1 MPGQTN
7 PVRDAVRAEI
17 LEALSGGQSF
27 MSHELYSLCQS
38 AVDPKDVARVAHEL
52 VKKGLLVNGEKA
64 PHPLGM
70 SANTYKLPT
79 GKDPRIEAA
88 KPIKMEPTIKK
99 NRQPAQKRKP
109 PADHP
114 FQASIRPQEAHDGAP
129 RVTRPLPMHLTT
141 SAPQMAAVAIDET
154 EMSEEP
160 MPYVTEPDDTFNQ
173 EPMEPEAP
181 EDIDS
186 VLVDA
191 LMGLAHLEPKD
202 AEAADVLAMASA
214 DVGEIAAA
222 MGKKP
227 SFDMPQEPLMQ
238 VKSKPHCQCLR
249 LPPLPKG
256 YVYGGLKVWIE
267 TRHDVGHL
275 TITTYDGGGGPFYSL
290 KANGH
295 LNFDTGDLVTI
306 GQVADALIKLHQDMS
321 HE

>member
-1 MPGQTN
+1 MATHN
-7 PVRDAVRAEI
+7 ISPVREQLRNELLA
-17 LEALSGGQSF
+17 ALSCGEPMTTSA
-27 MSHELYSLCQS
+27 LYARCPS
-38 AVDPKDVARVAHEL
+38 ATDATDVARVAYEL
-52 VKKGLLVNGEKA
+52 KRKGLIADGGKVV
-64 PHPLGM
+64 HDLGM
-70 SANTYKLPT
+70 RVNSYVLADA
-79 GKDPRIEAA
+79 DPRIEAA
-88 KPIKMEPTIKK
+88 KPIVVERKIPRTIK
-99 NRQPAQKRKP
+99 PPKP
-109 PADHP
+109 GKDHP
-114 FQASIRPQEAHDGAP
+114 FKARIVAQKVYDGAP

-141 SAPQMAAVAIDET
+141 IAPQTAAVAIDET

-202 AEAADVLAMASA
+202 AAVDDVLAMASA

-256 YVYGGLKVWIE
+256 YVYGGIKVWIE
-267 TRHDVGHL
+267 NEHDVGRL
-275 TITTYDGGGGPFYSL
+275 TITTHDEGVGAFASI
-290 KANGH
+290 KANGR
-295 LNFDTGDLVTI
+295 LAFDAGELVII
-306 GQVADALIKLHQDMS
+306 GQVADALIRLHEVMA